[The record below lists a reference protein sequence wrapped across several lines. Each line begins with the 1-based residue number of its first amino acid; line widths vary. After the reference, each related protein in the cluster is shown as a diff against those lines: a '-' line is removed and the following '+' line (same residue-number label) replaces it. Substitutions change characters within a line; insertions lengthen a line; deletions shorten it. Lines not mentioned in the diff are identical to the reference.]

1 MKTEFTALTFA
12 IVVLIFGGAAEE
24 LSPNFL
30 GVGLPF
36 LFSVVIWFA
45 MRTTYLA
52 TFVFALAA
60 GTMEDA
66 LAGLPFVMSTSYFV
80 LSAATMRIFRLPVVI
95 APLLYLGYQF
105 WLWLW
110 VADLNGS
117 LFTRS
122 LVALPVGA
130 VVAFIV
136 SEALDYIVHEGGVYE
151 K

>member
-36 LFSVVIWFA
+36 LFSIVIWFA

-105 WLWLW
+105 W
-110 VADLNGS
+110 D
-117 LFTRS
+117 
-122 LVALPVGA
+122 
-130 VVAFIV
+130 
-136 SEALDYIVHEGGVYE
+136 
-151 K
+151 

>member
-1 MKTEFTALTFA
+1 MKTEFAFLAFA
-12 IVVLIFGGAAEE
+12 IVLLVLSGAAEE
-24 LSPNFL
+24 MSPNL
-30 GVGLPF
+30 LSVGLPF
-36 LFSVVIWFA
+36 LFCAVIWFA

-80 LSAATMRIFRLPVVI
+80 LSAAVVRLFRLPVVV

-110 VADLNGS
+110 VADLNGN
-117 LFTRS
+117 LFTRL
-122 LVALPVGA
+122 LVALPLGA
-130 VVAFIV
+130 GVAFCV
-136 SEALDYIVHEGGVYE
+136 SELLDYITHEGGLYE